1 MQYSTRILSTRPLSD
16 GLLQEAAARNIN
28 MDVVPFVNTSS
39 CIEEVRDEMMQLYH
53 QGIIAIFTSAN
64 AVEAVAALKGDHQPR
79 WKIFCIGEA
88 TAKAVQQ
95 SFGEHFIAGKA
106 GNAQSLAN
114 VILQQPAIMNA
125 VYFCGDKRRPELPAK
140 LTAQGIKL
148 RELIVYKTGLT
159 PEVIEKKYDGI
170 LFFSPSAVES
180 FFSVNKIDSGVIL
193 FAIGNTTG
201 EAIKKFSDN
210 RIITGAITD
219 KDELARQAMV
229 YFTSART
236 TG

>member
-1 MQYSTRILSTRPLSD
+1 MSD
-16 GLLQEAAARNIN
+16 ELLQEAAARNIDL
-28 MDVVPFVNTSS
+28 DVVPFINTSP
-39 CIEEVRDEMMQLYH
+39 CTGEVRAEMMQLYN
-53 QGIIAIFTSAN
+53 QGIIAIFTSVN
-64 AVEAVAALKGDHQPR
+64 AVEAVAALKGDHKPR

-95 SFGEHFIAGKA
+95 AFGEHSIAGKA

-114 VILQQPAIMNA
+114 VILQQPAIMDA

-140 LTAQGIKL
+140 LTAQGIRL
-148 RELIVYKTGLT
+148 REVIVYKTELT
-159 PEVIEKKYDGI
+159 PRVIEKKYDGI

-180 FFSVNKIDSGVIL
+180 FFSVNKIDAGVIL

-201 EAIKKFSDN
+201 EAIKKLSGN
-210 RIITGAITD
+210 RIITGSVTD